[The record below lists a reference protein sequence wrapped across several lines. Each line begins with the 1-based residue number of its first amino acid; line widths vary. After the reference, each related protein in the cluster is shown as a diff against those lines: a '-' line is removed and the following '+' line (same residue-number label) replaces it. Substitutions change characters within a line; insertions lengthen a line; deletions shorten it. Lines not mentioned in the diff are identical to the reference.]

1 MADILEHTPTSSF
14 TPRTYKCLYNLPTL
28 FDHIQQIALNRHKI
42 LIMANRPIPSIFQRL
57 QHKFNHNLHIGLQ
70 HLHSGIHTVD
80 LSDDR
85 VDYPHEDE
93 IELVGGGLL
102 ES

>member
-1 MADILEHTPTSSF
+1 MADILEHTPTSAF
-14 TPRTYKCLYNLPTL
+14 AAWTYKCLYNLPTL

-42 LIMANRPIPSIFQRL
+42 LIMADRPSIFQRL
-57 QHKFNHNLHIGLQ
+57 QHKINHNLHVGLQ

-80 LSDDR
+80 LSDDG

>member
-1 MADILEHTPTSSF
+1 MGEFGLFNVSSILSILWLIYLNTLIRVLS
-14 TPRTYKCLYNLPTL
+14 LPE
-28 FDHIQQIALNRHKI
+28 
-42 LIMANRPIPSIFQRL
+42 
-57 QHKFNHNLHIGLQ
+57 
-70 HLHSGIHTVD
+70 HSGIHTVD